1 MKKILLVITLCLFT
15 SNVYA
20 IDFIT
25 TLGAECNRILY
36 NLHATDYPNNW
47 DSIEKRNNQLNSLEK
62 CLNLYYR
69 VGGQMDDL
77 NKRYKLVTN
86 SFFVD
91 CKDVEDYRKCYE
103 INKGAREIHFNYP
116 YDEIK
121 KDTKSTSYLLE
132 DN

>member
-1 MKKILLVITLCLFT
+1 MKKILLIIVLCLFT

-20 IDFIT
+20 IDFTT
-25 TLGAECNRILY
+25 TLGAECNSILY
-36 NLHATDYPNNW
+36 NLRETDYPNDW

-62 CLNLYYR
+62 CLDLYYKA
-69 VGGQMDDL
+69 GGQMDDL

-91 CKDVEDYRKCYE
+91 CKNAEDFRKCSE
-103 INKGAREIHFNYP
+103 INRVARHIHFNYP